1 MLSSLTPHPL
11 PLGEGIS
18 YVFPFQFSSSSVKIP
33 PLMDTEAVIRR
44 LSEKYRRPIPD
55 VRPGYTV
62 RVHQKVVEG
71 GKERLQVFEGLV
83 LSIHRGRTA
92 TDGSFTVRKVV
103 EGIGVERVYPLCSPV
118 IAKVEVVKVAPVRRA
133 KLTFLRSRSGKA
145 AKLSE
150 RFTKADEFAV
160 AVAAPV
166 ASAEVKQEEGES
178 KAQEEAGSK
187 N

>member
-1 MLSSLTPHPL
+1 
-11 PLGEGIS
+11 
-18 YVFPFQFSSSSVKIP
+18 
-33 PLMDTEAVIRR
+33 MDTEAVIRR
-44 LSEKYRRPIPD
+44 HSEKFRRPFPA

-62 RVHQKVVEG
+62 RVHQKVLEG

-83 LSIHRGRTA
+83 IAIHRGRNA
-92 TDGSFTVRKVV
+92 TDASFTVRKVV
-103 EGIGVERVYPLCSPV
+103 AGIGVERVYPLCSPA

-133 KLTFLRSRSGKA
+133 KLTFLRARSGKA

-166 ASAEVKQEEGES
+166 AVLEP
-178 KAQEEAGSK
+178 AQEEVKEGGK
-187 N
+187 ED